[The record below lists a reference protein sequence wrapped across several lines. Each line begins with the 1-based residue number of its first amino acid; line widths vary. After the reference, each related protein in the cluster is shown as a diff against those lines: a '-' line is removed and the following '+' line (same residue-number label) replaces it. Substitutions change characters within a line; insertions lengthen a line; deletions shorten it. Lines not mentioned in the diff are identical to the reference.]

1 MSGEGKKFSEGE
13 KNFEKSLK
21 KPLTTTPK
29 SDIINTK
36 RGRTPHK
43 PERVTTMKKLSLET
57 IYSYLSDNGF
67 AYSEIMDELRKEITK
82 GDAQKA
88 KNAEAY
94 DALKELVMD
103 GLSKA
108 TNAVTLSEL
117 WETIEEEASAQG
129 FTKGKVQYGVT
140 KLWTD
145 EIVKI
150 EGKPNT
156 YRKA

>member
-1 MSGEGKKFSEGE
+1 MSGEGKRFSEGE
-13 KNFEKSLK
+13 KNFEKKLK

-43 PERVTTMKKLSLET
+43 PERVTAMKKLSLVT
-57 IYSYLSDNGF
+57 IKNALVGF
-67 AYSEIMDELRKEITK
+67 GFEDADILAELDKEITK

-94 DALKELVMD
+94 EAMHDVIVGALSDVPVTCGELYESIKD
-103 GLSKA
+103 
-108 TNAVTLSEL
+108 EL
-117 WETIEEEASAQG
+117 PEGA
-129 FTKGKVQYGVT
+129 TKGKVQYALT
-140 KLWTD
+140 HLWGD